1 MKVSFLIDGFNLY
14 HSIEDLRT
22 QHHIKAK
29 WLDVKTLLRAYF
41 TDSSFK
47 NLSKERPSFNGI
59 YYFTA
64 LRHHVAEE
72 KPQSIARHERY
83 INALEST
90 GIEVIYGGFKPK
102 TIKCTAT
109 CGESFVKYEEKK
121 TDVAIATKL
130 LELVHKSHSEVY
142 VIVSGD
148 TDLIPAIET
157 ARLIDNRV
165 KIILVFPFNR
175 TNDELKKYADLSYTI
190 KPKRYR
196 SCQFNGLIS
205 IGSKKF
211 AKPSSW

>member
-1 MKVSFLIDGFNLY
+1 MNVSFLIDGFNLY
-14 HSIEDLRT
+14 HSIEDLYKT
-22 QHHIKAK
+22 NYTKAK
-29 WLDVKTLLRAYF
+29 WLDVKTLLRTYF
-41 TDSSFK
+41 TDPDFK
-47 NLSKERPSFNGI
+47 NLSEEKHLFNGI

-102 TIKCTAT
+102 TINCHKC
-109 CGESFVKYEEKK
+109 GKDFIKYEEKK

-130 LELVHKSHSEVY
+130 LELVNKSHSEVY

-157 ARLIDNRV
+157 ARIIDNNV
-165 KIILVFPFNR
+165 KIVLVFPFNR
-175 TNDELKKYADLSYTI
+175 TNDELKTYADLSYTI
-190 KPKRYR
+190 KPKRYK
-196 SCQFNGLIS
+196 SCQFDGLIK
-205 IGSKKF
+205 IGTKQF
-211 AKPSSW
+211 AKPANW